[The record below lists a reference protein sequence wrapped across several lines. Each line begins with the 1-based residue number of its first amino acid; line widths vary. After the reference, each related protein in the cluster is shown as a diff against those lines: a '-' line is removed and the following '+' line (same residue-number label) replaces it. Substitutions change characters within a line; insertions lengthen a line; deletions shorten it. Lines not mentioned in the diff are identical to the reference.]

1 MKALVQRVS
10 SASVSVNGHVV
21 SRIGPGLLVFLGVMK
36 GDKEA
41 DLHYLVRKF
50 AALRVF
56 YDSAGK
62 MNLSVRDVGGSAIV
76 VSQFTLAAETRKGN
90 RPSFTTA
97 EEPVAARVMYERF
110 ISSLR
115 AEGVPTEGGA
125 FGEHME
131 VALVNDGPVT
141 IMIDSA
147 DAR

>member
-10 SASVSVNGHVV
+10 SARVSVDGQVV
-21 SRIGPGLLVFLGVMK
+21 SRIGPGLLVLLGVMK
-36 GDKEA
+36 GDEEA
-41 DLHYLVRKF
+41 DLHYLVRKL

-56 YDSAGK
+56 YDGAGK

-90 RPSFTTA
+90 RPSFIAA
-97 EEPVAARVMYERF
+97 EEPAAARAMYERF
-110 ISSLR
+110 MSALL

-131 VALVNDGPVT
+131 VELVNDGPVT
-141 IMIDSA
+141 IMIDSVE
-147 DAR
+147 AR